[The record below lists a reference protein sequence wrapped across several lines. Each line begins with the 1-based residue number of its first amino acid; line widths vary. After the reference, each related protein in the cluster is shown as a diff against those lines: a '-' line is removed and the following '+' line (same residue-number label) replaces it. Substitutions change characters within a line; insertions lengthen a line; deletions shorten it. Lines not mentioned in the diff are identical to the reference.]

1 MVVVLRDDMEV
12 AGEFQLAARAIDA
25 EVGLGDDLEL
35 AFLEG
40 EVAGARE
47 VLVEDLFG
55 LGVVVVRADFELP
68 EWGGRYILLE
78 S

>member
-1 MVVVLRDDMEV
+1 MIVVFRDDVEV
-12 AGEFQLAARAIDA
+12 ACEFQFAAGAIDA
-25 EVGLGDDLEL
+25 EVGLGDDFEL

-55 LGVVVVRADFELP
+55 LGVVVVRGDLELP